1 MAITFNPFFD
11 VSGLTL
17 EELDAK
23 HKELSKKLD
32 TAYRANAHMQVVEHM
47 HVMLNMI
54 LERRTTLLLKEQE
67 KLTDDK
73 TFDDIIDIG

>member
-1 MAITFNPFFD
+1 
-11 VSGLTL
+11 
-17 EELDAK
+17 
-23 HKELSKKLD
+23 
-32 TAYRANAHMQVVEHM
+32 MQVVEHM